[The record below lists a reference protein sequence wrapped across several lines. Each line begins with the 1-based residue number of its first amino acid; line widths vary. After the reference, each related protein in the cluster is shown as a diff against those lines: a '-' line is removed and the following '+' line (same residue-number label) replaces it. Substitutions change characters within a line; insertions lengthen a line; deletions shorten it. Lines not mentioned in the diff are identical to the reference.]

1 MLPDMPIPTAGATAC
16 IAGSD
21 IFVCGRVC
29 NDSQNERI
37 VQQFNLEDG
46 KWTTLPPAPHYNCHA
61 AVINGLL
68 TLIGGLDSE
77 TGRVTRRLST
87 FIEHKWKSVY
97 PPMPTE
103 RREPSV
109 LYHDNFLIVAGG
121 WLESSVLTDSIDVM
135 NTSTKEWIQPR
146 HLTLPQP
153 LSGHQMT
160 LCKDRLYVFSCLN
173 RELWSIPII
182 NITQTVNNEK
192 ISTAIKWKEGRPL
205 FLSYLDPSILQTSV
219 LPVVMDFFLNDI
231 LVYDDTQD
239 KWIKVGKCSVNRIM
253 ATSLSISP
261 ESFIVLGGI
270 SNIDWKQLSS
280 VELLK
285 IN

>member
-1 MLPDMPIPTAGATAC
+1 
-16 IAGSD
+16 
-21 IFVCGRVC
+21 
-29 NDSQNERI
+29 
-37 VQQFNLEDG
+37 
-46 KWTTLPPAPHYNCHA
+46 
-61 AVINGLL
+61 
-68 TLIGGLDSE
+68 
-77 TGRVTRRLST
+77 
-87 FIEHKWKSVY
+87 
-97 PPMPTE
+97 MPTE

-121 WLESSVLTDSIDVM
+121 CLENLVLTDSIDIM

-153 LSGHQMT
+153 LSGHRMT

-173 RELWSIPII
+173 SKPWSIPII
-182 NITQTVNNEK
+182 DITQTVNEE

-205 FLSYLDPSILQTSV
+205 FLPHFFSSILQTSV
-219 LPVVMDFFLNDI
+219 LPMVIDQISNSI

-239 KWIKVGKCSVNRIM
+239 KWIKVGKCSVHRMM

-270 SNIDWKQLSS
+270 SNIDRKQLSS

>member
-21 IFVCGRVC
+21 IFVCGGEC
-29 NDSQNERI
+29 NDSQNERV

-46 KWTTLPPAPHYNCHA
+46 KWNTLPPAPHYNCHA
-61 AVINGLL
+61 TVINGHL
-68 TLIGGLDSE
+68 TLIGGRDSE
-77 TGRVTRRLST
+77 TRRVTRQLST
-87 FIEHKWKSVY
+87 FIEHKWKTVY

-121 WLESSVLTDSIDVM
+121 LICLNTDSIDVM
-135 NTSTKEWIQPR
+135 NTSTKDWIQPR

-153 LSGHQMT
+153 LSYHQMT

-173 RELWSIPII
+173 SKLWSIPII
-182 NITQTVNNEK
+182 NITQTVNNEE
-192 ISTAIKWKEGRPL
+192 ISTVIKWKEGRPL
-205 FLSYLDPSILQTSV
+205 FLPYFYSSILQTSV
-219 LPVVMDFFLNDI
+219 LPMVIDQISNDI
-231 LVYDDTQD
+231 LVYDATQD
-239 KWIKVGKCSVNRIM
+239 KWIKVGKCSVHQSL

-270 SNIDWKQLSS
+270 SNIDRKQLSS